1 MEEINEV
8 KLYNKKGQ
16 SVDQVKEYNRKYYA
30 EHKNDIIKK
39 LCQKEA
45 CDLCGKII
53 SHSNMKNHQ
62 QRSQC
67 KAKQGNGLTKVV
79 DIQALQTEIDIIVQK
94 LKDLSKKQEI

>member
-8 KLYNKKGQ
+8 KRNKKGQ
-16 SVDQVKEYNRKYYA
+16 SLDQVKEYNRKYYA

-45 CDLCGKII
+45 CLLCGKKI
-53 SHSNMKNHQ
+53 SHNNMKNHQ

-67 KAKQGNGLTKVV
+67 KAKQAVTKVV

-94 LKDLSKKQEI
+94 LKDLSKKPEI